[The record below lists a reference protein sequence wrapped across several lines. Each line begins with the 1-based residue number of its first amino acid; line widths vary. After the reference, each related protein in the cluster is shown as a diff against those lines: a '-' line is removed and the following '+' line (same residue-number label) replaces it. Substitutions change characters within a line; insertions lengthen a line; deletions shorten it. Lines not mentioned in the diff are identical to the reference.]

1 VTRALDIALF
11 AAGLVLVIITLV
23 STVRSTM
30 LPRGV
35 PTLINRELSLALR
48 VIFKLRA
55 GRSPT
60 YERRDRIMAMF
71 GPVNLLALLA
81 TWLLLIITGYV
92 AMYMGVGVR
101 PFANAVELSGS
112 SVFTLGTTGGHGFGA
127 VTLTYTEAG
136 LGLLLLTLLITY
148 LPTIYS
154 AFSRREAVVTLLE
167 VRAGSPPSAIEMLIR
182 FHRIGQVDRLAGL
195 WRRWEQWF
203 VEVEETHTSFPVLV
217 SFRSPQPDHSW
228 VNAAGTVLDAASL
241 WASTIEHPNDPD
253 AQLCLRAGSLAL
265 RRIAALVRVPY
276 NPDPQP
282 GEPVTI
288 SRYEFDAA
296 CREMAEAGVPLK
308 DDLDAAW
315 VSYAGWRVNYDIVL
329 LNLARLTEAPPAPW
343 VSDRSPLE
351 ARQVWTLRKAVMSRP
366 TTRSRRSRRRARPS

>member
-1 VTRALDIALF
+1 VTRALDIVLF
-11 AAGLVLVIITLV
+11 AAGLALVVVTLS

-35 PTLINRELSLALR
+35 TNKINRYLTLGLR

-55 GRSPT
+55 GRSPS

-81 TWLLLIITGYV
+81 TWLLLIIFGFV
-92 AMYMGVGVR
+92 AMYLGVGVR
-101 PFANAVELSGS
+101 PVANAFELSGS
-112 SVFTLGTTGGHGFGA
+112 SVFTLGSTPAHGFAA
-127 VTLTYTEAG
+127 VTLTYAEAG

-148 LPTIYS
+148 LTTIYG

-167 VRAGSPPSAIEMLIR
+167 VRAGSPPSAIDMLIR

-217 SFRSPQPDHSW
+217 QFRSPQPDHSW

-241 WASTIEHPNDPD
+241 WASTVEHPNDPD

-265 RRIAALVRVPY
+265 RRIAALLRVPF

-282 GEPVTI
+282 GQPVTI
-288 SRYEFDAA
+288 SRHEFDTA
-296 CREMAEAGVPLK
+296 CREMAEAGVPLNP
-308 DDLDAAW
+308 DLDAAW
-315 VSYAGWRVNYDIVL
+315 VSFAGWRVNYDIVL

-351 ARQVWTLRKAVMSRP
+351 AFQRWSLRKAIMASP
-366 TTRSRRSRRRARPS
+366 ATRTRRLWRRARQP